1 MRKNKGLWPLTLTVM
16 LTMLSAMSI
25 VLGKLLAV
33 NLGEVL
39 RLSFENLPIIFAG
52 LAFGPLAGA
61 AVGLV
66 ADTVGCLLVGYAI
79 NPLVTCG
86 AVFIGFASGA
96 VSYMLKKKCARDAIR
111 IGTSVAVAHVGGSVI
126 LKTVGLAMYYAMPL
140 HTLMLWRAL
149 NYLLVGVA
157 EGVALYFIMQNS
169 GVKRAISSVR
179 PTRKSS
185 SGEDKEVNCD
195 L

>member
-79 NPLVTCG
+79 NGYCIE
-86 AVFIGFASGA
+86 A
-96 VSYMLKKKCARDAIR
+96 
-111 IGTSVAVAHVGGSVI
+111 
-126 LKTVGLAMYYAMPL
+126 
-140 HTLMLWRAL
+140 
-149 NYLLVGVA
+149 GV
-157 EGVALYFIMQNS
+157 
-169 GVKRAISSVR
+169 
-179 PTRKSS
+179 
-185 SGEDKEVNCD
+185 C
-195 L
+195 